1 MRLRC
6 IVSRNGMVMPAS
18 YLRNSAARLYLV
30 ILTHQKPESDVSS
43 CSMASAFPDTTVE
56 FPLHIAALRP
66 SDSV

>member
-18 YLRNSAARLYLV
+18 YLRNSAVRLYLV
-30 ILTHQKPESDVSS
+30 ILPHQKPESDLSS

-56 FPLHIAALRP
+56 FPPHIETLRP
-66 SDSV
+66 IDSV